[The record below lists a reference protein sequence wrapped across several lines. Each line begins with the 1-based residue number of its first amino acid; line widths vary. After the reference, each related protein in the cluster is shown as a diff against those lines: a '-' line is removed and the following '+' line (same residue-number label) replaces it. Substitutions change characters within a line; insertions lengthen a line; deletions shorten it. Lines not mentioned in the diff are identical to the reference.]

1 MKKSIMHY
9 AILVGMLLSAPMVFQ
24 QASAAEPEL
33 PNPEGPA
40 VANDSIGNAPDAGAV
55 SEESPAPDDLLPVPE
70 PPEIPQAVQSGEP
83 LEPEVTII
91 QRDEETVEETRING
105 RLYKIKITP
114 RVGPAYYLFD
124 TDGDGVLETRGNN
137 DITDAN
143 IPQWV
148 LFSW

>member
-1 MKKSIMHY
+1 MKKLTMRY
-9 AILVGMLLSAPMVFQ
+9 AILSGIFLLIPVLTTSLH
-24 QASAAEPEL
+24 AAEQNL
-33 PNPEGPA
+33 PDLGSPP
-40 VANDSIGNAPDAGAV
+40 VAGDSTGSLDAG
-55 SEESPAPDDLLPVPE
+55 SGIEESPTPDDLLPVPE

-91 QRDEETVEETRING
+91 QRDKETVEEFRING
-105 RLYKIKITP
+105 RLYKVKITP
-114 RVGPAYYLFD
+114 SAGPPYYLVD

-137 DITDAN
+137 DITDIN